1 MPEPKPSEKGGP
13 GPNVC
18 LRGDVWGLSKSDTG
32 ITNERC
38 LPGGGIYAG
47 DSDSKAQVKEQN
59 GYRS

>member
-13 GPNVC
+13 GPNFC
-18 LRGDVWGLSKSDTG
+18 LRGDVWGLPKSDTG
-32 ITNERC
+32 IANERC
-38 LPGGGIYAG
+38 LPGGGIYAS